1 MLSENKPI
9 SFLTPLKLIP
19 VLPPTEASTI
29 DNRVV
34 GILINFSPLLNVD
47 PKEQNIRKALNFG
60 HTFAHAFEA
69 WSISNG
75 QELSHGFA
83 VAYGIICELYLS
95 ALLQEFPFDKMKQ
108 TLMFIHSLYPTFPF
122 ACNDYN
128 KMIDLMRHDK
138 KNKGQD
144 INFSLLK
151 DIGSLALNT
160 VVGEEDI
167 KNALDFLR
175 ETN

>member
-1 MLSENKPI
+1 
-9 SFLTPLKLIP
+9 
-19 VLPPTEASTI
+19 
-29 DNRVV
+29 
-34 GILINFSPLLNVD
+34 
-47 PKEQNIRKALNFG
+47 
-60 HTFAHAFEA
+60 
-69 WSISNG
+69 
-75 QELSHGFA
+75 
-83 VAYGIICELYLS
+83 
-95 ALLQEFPFDKMKQ
+95 MKQ

-128 KMIDLMRHDK
+128 KIIDLMRHDK
-138 KNKGQD
+138 KNRGQD

>member
-1 MLSENKPI
+1 
-9 SFLTPLKLIP
+9 
-19 VLPPTEASTI
+19 
-29 DNRVV
+29 
-34 GILINFSPLLNVD
+34 
-47 PKEQNIRKALNFG
+47 
-60 HTFAHAFEA
+60 
-69 WSISNG
+69 
-75 QELSHGFA
+75 
-83 VAYGIICELYLS
+83 
-95 ALLQEFPFDKMKQ
+95 
-108 TLMFIHSLYPTFPF
+108 
-122 ACNDYN
+122 
-128 KMIDLMRHDK
+128 MRHDK